1 MRRLR
6 QWMSVVVFAV
16 LIAALAVRRD
26 DLGAAFAEIGRLDAA
41 WYVLLASLI
50 AVGIV
55 VDGVYTQSVT
65 PQLSIARAIMVQQAA
80 TASNNTVIGS
90 GPVATG
96 LRIAMMR
103 SWDISDAS
111 IAVSILALNVI
122 AAYRLWLIAFATS
135 IAGLAGA
142 DGGVLDT
149 RVYVVVVVVAS
160 VVLSGS
166 TLLWWVLLRHP
177 IVAAR
182 IAGLVQRAW
191 DRLRGR
197 VVRLPD
203 IGIVAFT
210 AQSHEEALDL
220 VRLRRWRILVAVVA
234 DQAITIAKPLAVVRA
249 FGIGSDELSTWQ
261 VLIAYG
267 LVRLVVA
274 LTPIPGGIGVTELGL
289 AALLVRFGGDEAVVL
304 AAVLTYRA
312 LTFALPIVTGGI
324 CFLAWRFEH
333 RRPANEHLCS
343 SMKSARCAT
352 DDRRR
357 V

>member
-1 MRRLR
+1 MRRLG

-16 LIAALAVRRD
+16 LVAALVVRRD

-55 VDGVYTQSVT
+55 VDGVYAQSVT

-103 SWDISDAS
+103 SWGISDAS

-122 AAYRLWLIAFATS
+122 AAYRLWLIALATS

-149 RVYVVVVVVAS
+149 RVYAVVVVVAS

-182 IAGLVQRAW
+182 IAGLLQRAW
-191 DRLRGR
+191 DRLRRR

-203 IGIVAFT
+203 IGIV
-210 AQSHEEALDL
+210 
-220 VRLRRWRILVAVVA
+220 
-234 DQAITIAKPLAVVRA
+234 
-249 FGIGSDELSTWQ
+249 
-261 VLIAYG
+261 
-267 LVRLVVA
+267 
-274 LTPIPGGIGVTELGL
+274 VTELGL
-289 AALLVRFGGDEAVVL
+289 AALLVRFGGAEAVVL
-304 AAVLTYRA
+304 AAVLTYRV
-312 LTFALPIVTGGI
+312 LTFALPIVTGGM

-333 RRPANEHLCS
+333 RRPANEHLGDHWS
-343 SMKSARCAT
+343 VRT
-352 DDRRR
+352 PR
-357 V
+357 